1 MIGCFF
7 RHEKISDPRE
17 FVLWWWKSLNPQ
29 FPRSFQIQS
38 MTNLVG
44 VFFAPEVWPPFSCE
58 TSFAGLV
65 VLTIFHIYNLIFG
78 MGWNRSSILTSLM
91 QSDSSFSFVE
101 IHQGFLAKKTS
112 VYLPI
117 VDVKWP
123 QQNMVPS
130 AIQNTDNLWCFV
142 SGPRPET
149 VFVGWIKINL
159 QYITDKL
166 IGFIW
171 FYKLEY
177 PNHSLR
183 ASWSS

>member
-1 MIGCFF
+1 MKKYRIQESLCFGDENHWIPRFPDRF
-7 RHEKISDPRE
+7 RSKAWPIWWALFLHPR
-17 FVLWWWKSLNPQ
+17 FD
-29 FPRSFQIQS
+29 
-38 MTNLVG
+38 
-44 VFFAPEVWPPFSCE
+44 PPF
-58 TSFAGLV
+58 LV
-65 VLTIFHIYNLIFG
+65 KHP
-78 MGWNRSSILTSLM
+78 SLVW
-91 QSDSSFSFVE
+91 SFSPYSTFTILFSDGLKPQLDFNKPDAVRQQVSHLLRF
-101 IHQGFLAKKTS
+101 IRVFWQKKTS

>member
-1 MIGCFF
+1 M
-7 RHEKISDPRE
+7 KIIESPGSQIVSDPKHDQFGGR
-17 FVLWWWKSLNPQ
+17 FFCTRGLTPLFLWNILRWSG
-29 FPRSFQIQS
+29 RSHHIPHLQS
-38 MTNLVG
+38 Y
-44 VFFAPEVWPPFSCE
+44 FR
-58 TSFAGLV
+58 
-65 VLTIFHIYNLIFG
+65 